1 MEKKIS
7 YSGVVITVLALAV
20 LVMSVG
26 FAAFSQN
33 LQLNGTAQVSTSKWN
48 VYLDDST
55 YEKTEGSVEP
65 TEAPVINET
74 SMTYSVN
81 LTKPGDFYEFTI
93 HVKNDGTFDA
103 NLTGITMSSIAEHQ
117 NYLKYTVTYDGTE
130 YNTTTSSL
138 SLPLVAETGDKEV
151 KVRVEYVQPSDAT
164 QLPSEV
170 KTVTLNA
177 TLNYAQ
183 DEA

>member
-7 YSGVVITVLALAV
+7 YSGVVITVLVLAV
-20 LVMSVG
+20 LVMSIG
-26 FAAFSQN
+26 FAAFSAN
-33 LQLNGTAQVSTSKWN
+33 IQLNGTAQVSNSKWH

-55 YEKTEGSVEP
+55 YEKTVGSVEP
-65 TEAPVINET
+65 TEAPDIQET

-164 QLPSEV
+164 QLPSDV